1 MAEPNVVLVTGAS
14 SGLGR
19 LIVEAL
25 GAAGYRTFAGMRGI
39 DGRNARSASELRAI
53 GVTPIE
59 LDVTDEANCEAA
71 VRAVIA
77 QAGRIDVLINNAGI
91 GLHGLTECFT
101 PEEIT
106 RLFDTNFLGVV
117 RMNRAVLPYMRAKD
131 AGLILHMSSGGGRA
145 LLPCMAYYCASKFA
159 LEALAESYRYELA
172 NLGIDCVI
180 VEPGS
185 YPSPF
190 WGKEPGP
197 ADNSRAA
204 DYRPV
209 ADLPAH
215 MRAVYASRTEGA
227 YASDPKE
234 VAEAC
239 LTLIRMAPGTRPVRF
254 LVGDR
259 VQEVSAINDAQATV
273 QKSFYA
279 AYGVEHL
286 MTFQSPVRGDR
297 R

>member
-1 MAEPNVVLVTGAS
+1 MTERPVILVTGAS

-25 GAAGYRTFAGMRGI
+25 GATGHRAFAGMREI
-39 DGRNARSASELRAI
+39 KGRNLEAAKDLSAL
-53 GVTPIE
+53 GIE
-59 LDVTDEANCEAA
+59 PVGLDVTSEPSCEAA
-71 VRAVIA
+71 VSAVMA
-77 QAGRIDVLINNAGI
+77 KTGRIDVLINNAGI

-101 PEEIT
+101 PDEIKQ
-106 RLFDTNFLGVV
+106 LFETNFFGVV
-117 RMNRAVLPYMRAKD
+117 RMNRAVLPHMRARGS
-131 AGLILHMSSGGGRA
+131 GLILHMSSGGGRA

-204 DYRPV
+204 DYGPV
-209 ADLPAH
+209 AKLPTH
-215 MRAVYASRTEGA
+215 MREVYAARTEGA

-234 VAEAC
+234 VADAC
-239 LTLIRMAPGTRPVRF
+239 LKLIRMTPGTRPVRL

-273 QKSFYA
+273 QKSFYS

-286 MTFQSPVRGDR
+286 MHYSAGGR
-297 R
+297 RT